1 MGARGD
7 NPLASS
13 PPSSLCPSPPKVNP
27 LSSLSPAARN
37 RSYSHDHDIS
47 HELLDC
53 VHGIHRDHVD
63 DEHFVFVEHFDD
75 RPADPVVAR
84 CEHRASLTGLAAN
97 IAKAQ
102 YASQNDALNTQ
113 LTQVQL
119 QISEATQLKSD
130 LLSFQSSLSSLIDG
144 GNLLP
149 SPTVAN
155 SSVASATLPIGSS
168 GASSS
173 YSLEV
178 TQLAAL
184 QTMAAAS
191 MASGTTV
198 QGGTLTFNFG
208 TVTNG
213 TFSADT
219 THAAATVTI
228 PDGSSLTATASII
241 NSAGIGVT
249 AYVSTNTDGSQ
260 QLVMKGTQGRPTLSP
275 SAPAATARPAPPACR
290 ALPMTLRPPH
300 GYSVTTQAAN
310 AAYKLD
316 GIARTSTSN
325 TITNAAPGLSLK
337 LTGTNVGNPTTVSFG
352 DPSSGITTAM
362 QNLTTVL
369 NQLVGEMNTDMSN
382 NGGGLANDSG
392 AKQMA
397 RQFSALAGTVLMPNA
412 AAGAPRTLADLGLST
427 QKDGTYT
434 LDTSKLATALAN
446 YPDAVSGMFT
456 KGVNGVY
463 ATVNKMV
470 SSLTTSTDP
479 GSLAGSV
486 TRYTTLQKSIT
497 DQQANLAT
505 LQSQLQDRLTTQ
517 YAATDAAVAGY
528 NSTLSYLKQ
537 QIAVWTNSNNSN
549 N

>member
-1 MGARGD
+1 MTTTSATSSST
-7 NPLASS
+7 ASTAS
-13 PPSSLCPSPPKVNP
+13 TATTSTTSTSSSSSTSTIGQQI
-27 LSSLSPAARN
+27 LSSLGVN
-37 RSYSHDHDIS
+37 T
-47 HELLDC
+47 
-53 VHGIHRDHVD
+53 G
-63 DEHFVFVEHFDD
+63 
-75 RPADPVVAR
+75 
-84 CEHRASLTGLAAN
+84 ASLTGLAAN

-178 TQLAAL
+178 TQLAAP

-260 QLVMKGTQGRPTLSP
+260 QLVMKGTQGAANAFTISASGNGTTGTTSLSSFAYDP
-275 SAPAATARPAPPACR
+275 SATG
-290 ALPMTLRPPH
+290 